1 MAFKLTLTSWSLP
14 ACSLREAAGI
24 AKVLGIDGLD
34 IGYFYG
40 PALDK
45 ARLLAE
51 PERVADEVLE
61 FGVAL
66 PCLYHLFG
74 NTLGDRNLA
83 DRRFLD
89 QNAADLKQA
98 VAFCVRAGVG
108 VIFVLPGICNPGQG
122 RREALAESAES
133 LKRLLPI
140 AAEAGVTL
148 TIEPHVHSYLESP
161 TLVLELL
168 DKVPGLKL
176 TLDYGHFACLG
187 YRQEEVDPL
196 VSHAAHM
203 HLRQAKSGELQTKLE
218 KGTLNMAAQLA
229 TLRDAG
235 YDGYLAL
242 EYTHQ
247 DYMDSWYDDILTET
261 IRLRDVVRGWE
272 VA

>member
-1 MAFKLTLTSWSLP
+1 MTSRMTLTSWSLP
-14 ACSLREAAGI
+14 ACSLEEAAGI
-24 AKVLGIDGLD
+24 ARVLGIGALD

-51 PERVADEVLE
+51 PEHVAEEVREL
-61 FGVAL
+61 GVDL

-74 NTLGDRNLA
+74 ETLGDRNLA
-83 DRRFLD
+83 DPRHRD
-89 QNAADLKQA
+89 ENAADLKQA
-98 VAFCVRAGVG
+98 VKFCVAAGVG

-122 RREALAESAES
+122 RAQALAQSAES
-133 LKRLLPI
+133 LKRLVPI

-161 TLVLELL
+161 GLVLELL
-168 DKVPGLKL
+168 DQVPGLKL

-187 YRQEEVDPL
+187 YRQEEIDVLAP
-196 VSHAAHM
+196 HAAHM
-203 HLRQAKSGELQTKLE
+203 HLRQAKSGELQTKLD
-218 KGTLNMAAQLA
+218 KGTINMAAQLA

-235 YDGYLAL
+235 YEGYLAL

-272 VA
+272 AA